1 MKRRITVAIY
11 EQKDNA
17 KMCSESC
24 GVNWLTPGPQ
34 QEARDRLKQAYGDKV
49 KIDFYDLDIPVN
61 REKYGQWLERVKEE
75 KLLLPLLVINGEV
88 RINGFFDTRMLFD
101 MVEAEGELG
110 RG

>member
-1 MKRRITVAIY
+1 MKRDITVAIY

-24 GVNWLTPGPQ
+24 GVNWLTSEPQ
-34 QEARDRLKQAYGDKV
+34 KEARERLRQAYGDAV
-49 KIDFYDLDIPVN
+49 KIEFFDLDIPAV
-61 REKYGQWLERVKEE
+61 REKHGKWLERVKEE

-101 MVEAEGELG
+101 MVDAEGELA